1 MEALGINW
9 KILIGQLI
17 NFAILFFLLKKF
29 AYKPFLSLLEKR
41 RTKIEEGV
49 KKSEEAERSLQKIR
63 MLEEDV
69 RKSGEEK
76 ARRVL
81 RESEAK
87 ASAVAEGILAVA
99 GKEKERIILEA
110 KASAEREIAAA
121 KERHKEKMLENTFL
135 IAEKFLKEKVDEKE
149 DRRFLEKVISEMK

>member
-49 KKSEEAERSLQKIR
+49 KKSEEAEKSLQKIR
-63 MLEEDV
+63 ILEEDV

-76 ARRVL
+76 ARKVL

-87 ASAVAEGILAVA
+87 ASAVAEGILAGA
-99 GKEKERIILEA
+99 GKEKERIVLEA

-121 KERHKEKMLENTFL
+121 KEKHRGKMLENTFL
-135 IAEKFLKEKVDEKE
+135 IAGKFLKGKVDEKE
-149 DRRFLEKVISEMK
+149 DRKFLEKLISEIK